1 MTGDPF
7 YDADWRAYLEMVRKQ
22 VGLVDFADL
31 LYVRSHF
38 YVMEQRRQDAGY
50 EPPLPPLFG
59 EKEGKIARANRGRDP
74 LYLFAALQRQLGYP
88 EVPRPRPRD
97 DIGAKLEVL
106 QVKLREMEAR
116 IKLLE
121 SEVKG
126 QIDLSQFLA
135 RPDQPPRP
143 VADDL

>member
-1 MTGDPF
+1 
-7 YDADWRAYLEMVRKQ
+7 
-22 VGLVDFADL
+22 
-31 LYVRSHF
+31 
-38 YVMEQRRQDAGY
+38 MEQRRQDPSY
-50 EPPLPPLFG
+50 EPPVRPLLG

-97 DIGAKLEVL
+97 DVGARMEAL
-106 QVKLREMEAR
+106 QVKLHQMEAR

-126 QIDLSQFLA
+126 QVDFSQFLP
-135 RPDQPPRP
+135 RPDQPPRR
-143 VADDL
+143 ADDDDV